1 MSVTL
6 TLPLPPSVNGL
17 WANGKN
23 LRRFRTQ
30 NYEDWI
36 NEAGWTLKQQRPAK
50 LKGPVSIS
58 YEFEEPKT
66 KRKMDLANR
75 EKAATDLLVSHGV
88 IEGDDQTIVRCMSL
102 AWSPNVS
109 GVRITISPVG
119 LENRV
124 QSTETENVNHERA
137 GT

>member
-1 MSVTL
+1 MSVIL

-30 NYEDWI
+30 NYDDWI
-36 NEAGWTLKQQRPAK
+36 HEAGWKLKEQRPGK
-50 LKGPVSIS
+50 ISGPVSIS

-66 KRKMDLANR
+66 RRKMDLANR

-88 IEGDDQTIVRCMSL
+88 IEGDDQTVVREIHLS
-102 AWSPNVS
+102 WSANIE
-109 GVRITISPVG
+109 GVRVTIVPH
-119 LENRV
+119 RV
-124 QSTETENVNHERA
+124 PELQTESADEKQYRR
-137 GT
+137 

>member
-1 MSVTL
+1 MTVIL

-36 NEAGWTLKQQRPAK
+36 HEAGWALKQQRPAK
-50 LKGPVSIS
+50 LMGPVSIA

-75 EKAATDLLVSHGV
+75 EKAATDLLVSHAV
-88 IEGDDQTIVRCMSL
+88 IEGDDQTIVRRMSL
-102 AWSPNVS
+102 AWSESVS
-109 GVRITISPVG
+109 GVRITIEPLSG
-119 LENRV
+119 D
-124 QSTETENVNHERA
+124 
-137 GT
+137 